1 MKINLVLAPEQDVA
15 ILLKYKKQ
23 APNQL
28 LLLGKLSQLAGL
40 NVLIFDQPELVERFN
55 RPLTFNSLFVMGEPK
70 GKLVH
75 QVSFKSIGNDDEH
88 INNLLEKMAL
98 NGVLAQQNDGK
109 SEYMLWTF
117 WDDADDLAL
126 FIDSQNYQ
134 QLHDWMRQPFSTT
147 YHNVENIDQISL
159 THKMRD
165 TDKEWWG

>member
-15 ILLKYKKQ
+15 TLLKYKKQ

-75 QVSFKSIGNDDEH
+75 QV
-88 INNLLEKMAL
+88 
-98 NGVLAQQNDGK
+98 
-109 SEYMLWTF
+109 
-117 WDDADDLAL
+117 
-126 FIDSQNYQ
+126 
-134 QLHDWMRQPFSTT
+134 
-147 YHNVENIDQISL
+147 
-159 THKMRD
+159 
-165 TDKEWWG
+165 